1 MTEPTAIAALR
12 AHLAHH
18 IVGQRDLV
26 DRLLIALLTGGHL
39 LVEGLPGLAKTTAV
53 KALAEGVHARFKRV
67 QFTPDLLPADLL
79 GNEVYHPETRS
90 FSFEPGPL
98 FNEIILA
105 DEINRAPAKVQSAL
119 LEAMAE
125 RQVTVAGE
133 SRKLPPL
140 FLVMATQNPLEQSG
154 TYPLPE
160 AQLDRFMLHV
170 SLSYPERQDEYAI
183 LARTLD
189 GSLGQSGSDPD
200 TGITVE
206 QVLRARA
213 QVRAVHCDERLQRW
227 VVDVVAATRAPEQ
240 AAAELADLAGMVL
253 VGSSPRGAL
262 AWVQAAQ
269 ALAWL
274 EGRDFIVP
282 DDLFALATDVLR
294 HRLILSP
301 KALVSGLNRDPLIER
316 LCRAIALP

>member
-1 MTEPTAIAALR
+1 MTTPALATLR
-12 AHLAHH
+12 THLAHH
-18 IVGQRDLV
+18 IVGQQALI

-79 GNEVYHPETRS
+79 GNEVYHPETRQ

-133 SRKLPPL
+133 SRPLPPL

-170 SLSYPERQDEYAI
+170 ALDYPERDDEYAI

-189 GSLGQSGSDPD
+189 GSLGY
-200 TGITVE
+200 TGQTAETGVSVAE
-206 QVLRARA
+206 VLRHRA
-213 QVRAVHCDERLQRW
+213 AVRAVHCDEKLQRW

-240 AAAELADLAGMVL
+240 AAPALADLAGMIL

-282 DDLFALATDVLR
+282 DDLLNLAADVLR

-301 KALVSGLNRDPLIER
+301 KALVAGLKRDELIER